1 MSNDYISGLLEA
13 QSEGKLDTY
22 NPTAP
27 VTLEPEEAVPANVTI
42 ETEANT
48 VKPEVDLE
56 QVKEITDEFSTL
68 DKFGIYSQAFGG
80 EIITNVATT
89 ATLLKGLGYLND
101 VKNISKI
108 GILAPEGTSTI
119 GGLITYASAE
129 AIGGVAGNLVNQ
141 SVLKAYGLD
150 KTEGY
155 NLGELVTSG
164 VFNVGLVHKPVEAG
178 VDLLAGL
185 AKDGKIFSFVAP
197 SLNEL
202 SLAWG

>member
-68 DKFGIYSQAFGG
+68 DKFGIS
-80 EIITNVATT
+80 IRH
-89 ATLLKGLGYLND
+89 
-101 VKNISKI
+101 NIH
-108 GILAPEGTSTI
+108 AC
-119 GGLITYASAE
+119 
-129 AIGGVAGNLVNQ
+129 
-141 SVLKAYGLD
+141 
-150 KTEGY
+150 
-155 NLGELVTSG
+155 
-164 VFNVGLVHKPVEAG
+164 
-178 VDLLAGL
+178 
-185 AKDGKIFSFVAP
+185 AKRSPRRMMPRQERRG
-197 SLNEL
+197 
-202 SLAWG
+202 